1 MTSAPVSITIK
12 PFDENTLKLSV
23 PYDVPTI
30 EKIKQL
36 PRRQWSKQEKCWFIP
51 NELSKR
57 TLDKV
62 YNNACIKSGIDNQGG
77 IHSLRHSFATH
88 LHEQGYDIRE
98 IQALLGHS
106 SIKTTEIYTH
116 ISKKNIAKIKSPI
129 SRLNLG
135 RIRSH
140 PKDDITK

>member
-1 MTSAPVSITIK
+1 MTSAPVSITLQ
-12 PFDENTLKLSV
+12 PFSENTLKLSV

-140 PKDDITK
+140 PKDDSTK

>member
-1 MTSAPVSITIK
+1 MTSAPVSITLQ
-12 PFDENTLKLSV
+12 PFSENTLKLSV

-36 PRRQWSKQEKCWFIP
+36 PKRQWSKQEKCWFIP

-57 TLDKV
+57 TLEKV

>member
-1 MTSAPVSITIK
+1 MTSTPNSITIQS
-12 PFDENTLKLSV
+12 FDENTLKLSF
-23 PYDVPTI
+23 PYDEPTVAAI
-30 EKIKQL
+30 RQL